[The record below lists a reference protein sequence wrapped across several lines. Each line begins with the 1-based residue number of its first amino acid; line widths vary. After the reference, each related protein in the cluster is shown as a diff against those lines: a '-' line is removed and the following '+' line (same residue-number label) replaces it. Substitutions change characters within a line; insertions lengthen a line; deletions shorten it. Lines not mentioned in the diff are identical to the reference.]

1 MGKMKIRKI
10 TERRRKKE
18 GSGKRVKKKD
28 ERK

>member
-1 MGKMKIRKI
+1 MGKMKIRKR